1 MLISPAWADAAA
13 TATATTAAGAPPE
26 GSVLMQ
32 FMPLIVIFVIFYF
45 LLIRPQQKRIRE
57 QQTMLSNIRKG
68 DRVVTGGGIIGTVTK
83 DDGEELQV
91 EIADN
96 VRVKVQR
103 SSIATVVAK
112 TEPANDTKAAYAVAA
127 AIHAWIELP
136 VLLMALGQGFSPA
149 HR

>member
-13 TATATTAAGAPPE
+13 NTVTAAAGAPE
-26 GSVLMQ
+26 GGILMQ

-57 QQTMLSNIRKG
+57 QQTMLTNIRKG
-68 DRVVTGGGIIGTVTK
+68 DRVVTGGGIIGVVTK
-83 DDGEELQV
+83 DDGDELQV

-103 SSIATVVAK
+103 TSIATVVAK
-112 TEPANDTKAAYAVAA
+112 TEPANDTKAA
-127 AIHAWIELP
+127 
-136 VLLMALGQGFSPA
+136 
-149 HR
+149 